1 MQFRDHKPD
10 PSLPSRI
17 GSSLVAVLVL
27 FAVIWEGRIFLFLAL
42 VFILVLGSLELRYML
57 RNRGIELNMAF
68 LIGGGLVML
77 LFSLPQLQE
86 IYPGVPW
93 REIALGLVLIGA
105 FSSELIGGA
114 NIQRFAYSL
123 LAFLYLPWTLGFFLL
138 LRHSPDGS
146 VGIWI
151 LTLPL
156 LCSFSNDIGGY
167 FVGRYLGKRKLAPT
181 ISPGKTVEGSIGGIA
196 TSFLV
201 LFLFTTIVR
210 SAYPESPFALFRPV
224 ELFIFNLVLSF
235 AAQLGDLTESML
247 KRYCEVKDSGYFLP
261 GHGGLLDR
269 LDSHLFTVPL
279 TYYLLTIFI

>member
-1 MQFRDHKPD
+1 MQPEAQPD
-10 PSLPSRI
+10 PSLPVRVT
-17 GSSLVAVLVL
+17 SSLVGVVVLFLVL
-27 FAVIWEGRIFLFLAL
+27 WEGRVLMFFAL

-57 RNRGIELNMAF
+57 RNKGIDLNMAF

-77 LFSLPQLQE
+77 LFSLPQLHE

-105 FSSELIGGA
+105 FSSELIVGA

-123 LAFLYLPWTLGFFLL
+123 MAFLYLPWTLGFFLL
-138 LRHSPDGS
+138 LRHSPDGN
-146 VGIWI
+146 VGLWI
-151 LTLPL
+151 LALPL
-156 LCSFSNDIGGY
+156 LTSFSNDIGAY
-167 FVGRYLGKRKLAPT
+167 FVGRYLGRRKLAPT
-181 ISPGKTVEGSIGGIA
+181 ISPGKTVEGSVGGIL
-196 TSFLV
+196 TSFLL
-201 LFLFTTIVR
+201 LFLFTSIVR

-224 ELFIFNLVLSF
+224 EIFIVNLVLSF

-247 KRYCEVKDSGYFLP
+247 KRFCGVKDSGYFLP

>member
-1 MQFRDHKPD
+1 MPT
-10 PSLPSRI
+10 RI
-17 GSSLVAVLVL
+17 ASSLIGVLVL

-57 RNRGIELNMAF
+57 RNKGIELNMAF

-77 LFSLPQLQE
+77 LFSLPQLQD

-105 FSSELIGGA
+105 FSSELIAGA

-123 LAFLYLPWTLGFFLL
+123 MAFLYLPWTLGFFLL
-138 LRHSPDGS
+138 LRHSPDENIGT
-146 VGIWI
+146 WI
-151 LTLPL
+151 LILPL
-156 LCSFSNDIGGY
+156 LCSFSNDVGAY
-167 FVGRYLGKRKLAPT
+167 FVGRYLGRRKLAPT

-196 TSFLV
+196 TSFLL

-224 ELFIFNLVLSF
+224 EIFIVNLVLSF

-247 KRYCEVKDSGYFLP
+247 KRFCGVKDSGHFLP